1 MYPPPIHY
9 SKKSE
14 SFKKI
19 DIYIYK
25 KKRMKRTLNPLILNK
40 NLNLFP
46 DCLDNRYSYAN
57 NPITRRICL
66 SSKQSHRLRTFRVNV
81 CEIFIQRN
89 QKRNL
94 KTEIRF
100 LPFVLLNFHQKKK
113 RKIRAPSTIEATID
127 TRKWPRGVHPRA
139 IASSLAEWL
148 VSRRKQGGRGGGRGE
163 EGVEGQIASEPV
175 LREA

>member
-100 LPFVLLNFHQKKK
+100 LPFALLNFLDQEKKK
-113 RKIRAPSTIEATID
+113 NSCSIHDRSHNRHKKMAERSPSEE
-127 TRKWPRGVHPRA
+127 
-139 IASSLAEWL
+139 IASSLTEWL
-148 VSRRKQGGRGGGRGE
+148 VSRRK
-163 EGVEGQIASEPV
+163 
-175 LREA
+175 

>member
-1 MYPPPIHY
+1 
-9 SKKSE
+9 
-14 SFKKI
+14 
-19 DIYIYK
+19 
-25 KKRMKRTLNPLILNK
+25 MKRTLNPLILNK

-94 KTEIRF
+94 KIEIRF
-100 LPFVLLNFHQKKK
+100 LPFALLNFLDQEKKK
-113 RKIRAPSTIEATID
+113 NSCSIHDRSHNRHKKMAERSPSEGNSQFA
-127 TRKWPRGVHPRA
+127 RGV
-139 IASSLAEWL
+139 ASFAEKT
-148 VSRRKQGGRGGGRGE
+148 RREGGRERRGGGGGTNCER
-163 EGVEGQIASEPV
+163 ASFTRSVKRP
-175 LREA
+175 

>member
-1 MYPPPIHY
+1 
-9 SKKSE
+9 
-14 SFKKI
+14 
-19 DIYIYK
+19 
-25 KKRMKRTLNPLILNK
+25 MKRTLNPLILNK

-100 LPFVLLNFHQKKK
+100 LPFALLNFLDQEKK
-113 RKIRAPSTIEATID
+113 KIRAPSTIEATID
-127 TRKWPRGVHPRA
+127 TRKWPREVHPRA

>member
-1 MYPPPIHY
+1 
-9 SKKSE
+9 
-14 SFKKI
+14 
-19 DIYIYK
+19 
-25 KKRMKRTLNPLILNK
+25 MKRTLNPLISNK

-94 KTEIRF
+94 KIEIRF
-100 LPFVLLNFHQKKK
+100 LPFALLNFLDQEKKEK
-113 RKIRAPSTIEATID
+113 F
-127 TRKWPRGVHPRA
+127 VLHPRSKPQSTQENGREKSIRGNSQFA
-139 IASSLAEWL
+139 HGVASFAEKT
-148 VSRRKQGGRGGGRGE
+148 RRERGRERRGGGGGTNCER
-163 EGVEGQIASEPV
+163 ASFTRSVKRP
-175 LREA
+175 

>member
-127 TRKWPRGVHPRA
+127 TRKWPREVHPR
-139 IASSLAEWL
+139 
-148 VSRRKQGGRGGGRGE
+148 K
-163 EGVEGQIASEPV
+163 
-175 LREA
+175 